1 MTGPARFRRALLA
14 WYDQNRRDLPWRR
27 TRDPWA
33 IHVSEIMLQQTH
45 VAAVLPYYDRFL
57 ARYPNPAVLA
67 AAPEQDVLAAWAG
80 LGYYSR
86 ARNLQAS
93 ARAIAAAG
101 RYPRT
106 LDEIRALPGI
116 GEYTAAAIGSIA
128 FGQPHPAID
137 GNVLR
142 VLARFTAERGD
153 IRASEPRQR
162 IERAARHMLDPRRPG
177 DFNQAMMELG
187 ATVCLPRDPCCSACP
202 VAAWCEARAAGV
214 ERELPLKTPK
224 GPPSEARRE
233 LILVRRRG
241 AILLRQLPAD
251 SKRLRGFWEL
261 PEPAHAPAIRI
272 LRKAG
277 QFRHTIVST
286 NHRCQVLLGALPRG
300 PIPAGCSWIEDAA
313 LDSLPVSTMTRKA
326 LAVAAREAGVT

>member
-1 MTGPARFRRALLA
+1 MTGPASFRRALLA
-14 WYDQNRRDLPWRR
+14 WYDAHRRDLPWRR

-33 IHVSEIMLQQTH
+33 IHVSEIMLQQTR
-45 VAAVLPYYDRFL
+45 VAAVVPYYQRFL
-57 ARYPNPAVLA
+57 ARYPDPPALA

-86 ARNLQAS
+86 ARNLQA
-93 ARAIAAAG
+93 AAQAIAAAG
-101 RYPRT
+101 SYPRT
-106 LDEIRALPGI
+106 PAEIRALAGI

-128 FGQPHPAID
+128 FGQPHAAVD

-153 IRASEPRQR
+153 IRAREPRRR
-162 IERAARHMLDPRRPG
+162 IEQAARNLLDRNRPG

-202 VAAWCEARAAGV
+202 VTKWCEARAAGIA
-214 ERELPLKTPK
+214 RELPVKTPK
-224 GPPSEARRE
+224 PPQSEAHRE
-233 LILVRRRG
+233 LLLVRRKG
-241 AILLRQLPAD
+241 AILLRKLPAD

-272 LRKAG
+272 VRKAG

-286 NHRCQVLLGALPRG
+286 NHRCQVLLGSLPRG

-313 LDSLPVSTMTRKA
+313 LASLPVSTMTRKA
-326 LAVAAREAGVT
+326 LAIAAREAGLT